1 MTLFW
6 RQKLQ
11 RRADFER
18 RGNCAEYRRRG
29 NYADGE
35 GKDENF
41 YKMKK
46 DLKSIANFIFEA
58 GILAKTPRSGFS
70 FLGSGNQS
78 VAEHTNRAVYI
89 GIMLS
94 ELIKKKINKE
104 KVIMMC
110 LFHDFAE
117 ARVSDLNYVHQ
128 RYVQK
133 NEEKAMKDAME
144 NIPGGERILKIVNEY
159 NKGKTIES
167 KIVKDAD
174 QLELLAFLKEQIDI
188 GNSQAE
194 EWIPY
199 ILKRLKTDEAK
210 TLAEAIME
218 TRFSD
223 WWFQKDDSLWVKGDK
238 N

>member
-1 MTLFW
+1 
-6 RQKLQ
+6 
-11 RRADFER
+11 
-18 RGNCAEYRRRG
+18 
-29 NYADGE
+29 
-35 GKDENF
+35 
-41 YKMKK
+41 MKK
-46 DLKSIANFIFEA
+46 NLKLIANFIFEA
-58 GILAKTPRSGFS
+58 GMLAKTPRSGFS
-70 FLGSGNQS
+70 FLGSGSQS
-78 VAEHTNRAVYI
+78 VAEHTNRTVYI

-117 ARVSDLNYVHQ
+117 TRVSDLNYVHQ
-128 RYVQK
+128 KYVRK
-133 NEEKAMKDAME
+133 DEDKAIKDATE
-144 NIPGGERILKIVNEY
+144 NLPGRERILKTVKEY
-159 NKGKTIES
+159 NEGRTIES

-199 ILKRLKTDEAK
+199 LLKRLKTYEAK
-210 TLAEAIME
+210 VLAEAIME
-218 TRFSD
+218 TKFSD
-223 WWFQKDDSLWVKGDK
+223 WWFQKEDSWWVERDK